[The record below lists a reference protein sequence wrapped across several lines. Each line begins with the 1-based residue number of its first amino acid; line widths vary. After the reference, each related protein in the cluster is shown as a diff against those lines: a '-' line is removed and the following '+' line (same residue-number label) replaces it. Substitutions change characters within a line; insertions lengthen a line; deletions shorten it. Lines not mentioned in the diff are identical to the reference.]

1 MPKRW
6 VGWIGGAKPF
16 PCIFAVK
23 LRAMN
28 TQEIIYPIGKFIV
41 WTFENILVPISSPM
55 NMAVVLLGFGGLFF
69 WLRKQKQFTEA
80 AKKNGTL
87 D

>member
-1 MPKRW
+1 VGAEKRGHW
-6 VGWIGGAKPF
+6 
-16 PCIFAVK
+16 CIFAVK

-28 TQEIIYPIGKFIV
+28 TQEIIYPIGKFIE

-69 WLRKQKQFTEA
+69 WLRLQKRFTEE
-80 AKKNGTL
+80 AKRKG
-87 D
+87 DII

>member
-1 MPKRW
+1 
-6 VGWIGGAKPF
+6 
-16 PCIFAVK
+16 
-23 LRAMN
+23 MN
-28 TQEIIYPIGKFIV
+28 TQDIIYPIGKFIE
-41 WTFENILVPISSPM
+41 WTFENILVPISSPV

-69 WLRKQKQFTEA
+69 WLWKQKQFTET